1 MPARRIQL
9 RAPAGTLP
17 SLRAAVDAGADGVF
31 TGLRSL
37 SNIRNFPGI
46 NFSVEEL
53 REGLEYAHDR
63 GKEIYVAINAYPQ
76 GELVQAVYR
85 DIETAVSLGVDALI
99 IADLAPL
106 RFVHEHF
113 PEMPVQVSVQGGAAT
128 ARAINLLRDE
138 FGIKGVV
145 LPRILSMEE
154 IAAVRR
160 ATDVE
165 IETFAF
171 GLLCINYEPNCT
183 MSCYVT
189 GVPNQTYGACSPA
202 ELIEFDESAGTLDM
216 RLDGYLMN
224 SFAAEEVRTYPTPCK
239 GRYREERSGR
249 VTYPFQSPSS
259 LQTMTMLPAFVE
271 AGVDALKIE
280 GRQRGKMYVREAVSV
295 FREAIDA
302 YYAEP
307 ARFTVRPEWEARL
320 AALFEGG
327 EFTTTAYGEK
337 A

>member
-1 MPARRIQL
+1 M
-9 RAPAGTLP
+9 
-17 SLRAAVDAGADGVF
+17 DAGADGVF

-46 NFSVEEL
+46 NFSVDEL
-53 REGLEYAHDR
+53 REGVEYAHSR
-63 GKEIYVAINAYPQ
+63 GKEIYVAINSYPQ
-76 GELVQAVYR
+76 GELVRGVYR

-128 ARAINLLRDE
+128 ARVINMLRDE

-145 LPRILSMEE
+145 LPRILTMEE
-154 IAAVRR
+154 VAAVRQ

-189 GVPNQTYGACSPA
+189 GVPNATFGACSPA
-202 ELIEFDESAGTLDM
+202 ELITFEESAEKLDM

-224 SFAAEEVRTYPTPCK
+224 SFTADEVRTYPTPCK
-239 GRYREERSGR
+239 GRYREPRSGR

-259 LQTMTMLPAFVE
+259 LQTMTMLPQFVE

-280 GRQRGKMYVREAVSV
+280 GRQRGKTYVREAVSV
-295 FREAIDA
+295 FRKAIDA
-302 YYAEP
+302 YYANP
-307 ARFTVRPEWEARL
+307 AAFTVRPEWEARL

-337 A
+337 P

>member
-1 MPARRIQL
+1 MPKRIQL
-9 RAPAGTLP
+9 RAPAGTLA
-17 SLRAAVDAGADGVF
+17 SLKVAIDAGADGVY
-31 TGLRSL
+31 TGFKSL
-37 SNIRNFPGI
+37 SNIRIFPGI

-53 REGLEYAHDR
+53 EEGIAYARER
-63 GKEIYVAINAYPQ
+63 GREVYVAINAFPQ
-76 GELVQAVYR
+76 GELVEGAYR
-85 DIETAVSLGVDALI
+85 DIAKAVSLGVSSVI
-99 IADLAPL
+99 VADLAMM
-106 RFVHEHF
+106 RFIAREF
-113 PEMPVQVSVQGGAAT
+113 PGFPVQVSVQAGAGT
-128 ARAINLLRDE
+128 ARMVNWLRDE

-145 LPRILSMEE
+145 LPRILSMDEVE
-154 IAAVRR
+154 QVRA

-202 ELIEFDESAGTLDM
+202 ELITFDQTPDRLDM

-224 SFAAEEVRTYPTPCK
+224 RFAHDEMRTYPTPCK
-239 GRYREERSGR
+239 GRYREEKTGR
-249 VTYPFQSPSS
+249 VTYPFQCPSS
-259 LQTMTMLPAFVE
+259 LQTMTMLPRFVR

-280 GRQRGKMYVREAVSV
+280 GRQRGKTYVRESVSV
-295 FREAIDA
+295 FRQAIDA
-302 YYAEP
+302 YYADPEG
-307 ARFTVRPEWEARL
+307 FTIRPEWEARL

-337 A
+337 T

>member
-1 MPARRIQL
+1 L
-9 RAPAGTLP
+9 
-17 SLRAAVDAGADGVF
+17 
-31 TGLRSL
+31 
-37 SNIRNFPGI
+37 
-46 NFSVEEL
+46 
-53 REGLEYAHDR
+53 
-63 GKEIYVAINAYPQ
+63 K
-76 GELVQAVYR
+76 
-85 DIETAVSLGVDALI
+85 
-99 IADLAPL
+99 
-106 RFVHEHF
+106 FVHDNY
-113 PEMPVQVSVQGGAAT
+113 PGMPVQVSVQAGAAT
-128 ARAINLLRDE
+128 ARMINLLRDE

-145 LPRILSMEE
+145 LPRILSMDEVE
-154 IAAVRR
+154 AVRR

-171 GLLCINYEPNCT
+171 GLLCINYEPTCT

-202 ELIEFDESAGTLDM
+202 QLIEFEESDGRLDM

-224 SFAAEEVRTYPTPCK
+224 SFDADEVRTYPTPCK

-259 LQTMTMLPAFVE
+259 LQTMTMLPRFVE

-280 GRQRGKMYVREAVSV
+280 GRQRGKTYVREAVSV
-295 FREAIDA
+295 FREAIDS
-302 YYAEP
+302 YYADP
-307 ARFTVRPEWEARL
+307 AGFRVRPQWEARL

-337 A
+337 P

>member
-1 MPARRIQL
+1 MAARKIQL

-46 NFSVEEL
+46 NFSVQEL
-53 REGLEYAHDR
+53 REGLEYAHERD
-63 GKEIYVAINAYPQ
+63 KEIYVAINAYPQ
-76 GELVQAVYR
+76 GDLVQAVYR
-85 DIETAVSLGVDALI
+85 DIETTVSLGVDALI
-99 IADLAPL
+99 IADLAAM
-106 RFVHEHF
+106 RFVHDHF

-128 ARAINLLRDE
+128 ARFINMLRDE

-202 ELIEFDESAGTLDM
+202 ELIEFDESADTLEM

-224 SFAAEEVRTYPTPCK
+224 SFTAEEVRTYPTPCK

-280 GRQRGKMYVREAVSV
+280 GRQRSKMYVREAVSV

-302 YYAEP
+302 YYADP

-337 A
+337 T

>member
-1 MPARRIQL
+1 VTRKIQL

-17 SLRAAVDAGADGVF
+17 SLRAAVDAGADGVYV
-31 TGLRSL
+31 GMRSL

-46 NFSVEEL
+46 NFSTDEL
-53 REGLEYAHDR
+53 REGLEYAHEHD
-63 GKEIYVAINAYPQ
+63 KEVYVAINSCPQ
-76 GELVQAVYR
+76 GDLVQTVYR
-85 DIETAVSLGVDALI
+85 DIETATSLGVDALI

-106 RFVHEHF
+106 RFVRNNF
-113 PEMPVQVSVQGGAAT
+113 PEMPVQVSVQAGAAT
-128 ARAINLLRDE
+128 ARLINLLKDE
-138 FGIKGVV
+138 FGVKGVV

-154 IAAVRR
+154 VAAVRQ

-183 MSCYVT
+183 MPCYVT
-189 GVPNQTYGACSPA
+189 EVPNPTYGACSPA
-202 ELIEFDESAGTLDM
+202 ELIEFEEHGDRLDM

-224 SFAAEEVRTYPTPCK
+224 SFTADEVRTYPTPCK
-239 GRYREERSGR
+239 GRYREEDSGR

-259 LQTMTMLPAFVE
+259 LQTMTMLPRFVE

-280 GRQRGKMYVREAVSV
+280 GRQRSKTYVREAVSV
-295 FREAIDA
+295 FREAIDS
-302 YYAEP
+302 YYAGP
-307 ARFTVRPEWEARL
+307 AGFKILPKWEARL

-337 A
+337 E

>member
-1 MPARRIQL
+1 MTRKIQL

-17 SLRAAVDAGADGVF
+17 SLRAAIDAGADGVF

-46 NFSVEEL
+46 NFSTDEL
-53 REGLEYAHDR
+53 REGLEYAHGR

-76 GELVQAVYR
+76 GDTVDAVYR

-113 PEMPVQVSVQGGAAT
+113 PQMPVQVSVQGGAAT
-128 ARAINLLRDE
+128 ARAINFLKGE

-145 LPRILSMEE
+145 LPRILSMDEV
-154 IAAVRR
+154 AAVRQ

-171 GLLCINYEPNCT
+171 GLLCINYEPNCA

-202 ELIEFDESAGTLDM
+202 ELITFEESGDRLDM

-224 SFAAEEVRTYPTPCK
+224 SFTADEVRTYPTPCK
-239 GRYREERSGR
+239 GRYREELSGR

-259 LQTMTMLPAFVE
+259 LQTMTMLPRFVE

-280 GRQRGKMYVREAVSV
+280 GRQRSKTYVREAVSV

-302 YYAEP
+302 YYADP
-307 ARFTVRPEWEARL
+307 ADFTVLPKWEARL

-337 A
+337 L

>member
-1 MPARRIQL
+1 MPAQKIQL

-17 SLRAAVDAGADGVF
+17 SLRAAIDAGADGVF

-46 NFSVEEL
+46 NFTVDEL
-53 REGLEYAHDR
+53 REGIEYAHAR
-63 GKEIYVAINAYPQ
+63 GKEVYVAINSRPQ

-85 DIETAVSLGVDALI
+85 DIEAAASLGVDSVI

-106 RFVHEHF
+106 RFVRDNF
-113 PEMPVQVSVQGGAAT
+113 PGLPVQVSVQGGAAT
-128 ARAINLLRDE
+128 ARMINLLRDE

-145 LPRILSMEE
+145 LPRVLSMNE
-154 IAAVRR
+154 IRAVRQ

-183 MSCYVT
+183 LSCYVT
-189 GVPNQTYGACSPA
+189 GVPNATFGACSPA
-202 ELIEFDESAGTLDM
+202 ELITFEESGDRLDM

-224 SFAAEEVRTYPTPCK
+224 SFASDEVRTYPTPCK
-239 GRYREERSGR
+239 GRYREEHSGE

-259 LQTMTMLPAFVE
+259 LQTMTMLPQFVE

-280 GRQRGKMYVREAVSV
+280 GRQRGKTYVREAVSV
-295 FREAIDA
+295 FREAIDT
-302 YYAEP
+302 YYADP
-307 ARFTVRPEWEARL
+307 ARFEVRPQWEARL

-337 A
+337 R

>member
-1 MPARRIQL
+1 MADRIQL

-17 SLRAAVDAGADGVF
+17 SLKAAVDAGADGVF

-46 NFSVEEL
+46 NFSTEEL
-53 REGLEYAHDR
+53 REGLDYAHAR
-63 GKEIYVAINAYPQ
+63 GKGIYVAINSYPQ
-76 GELVQAVYR
+76 GELVQTVYR
-85 DIETAVSLGVDALI
+85 DIEAAVSLGVDALI

-106 RFVHEHF
+106 RFVRDHF
-113 PEMPVQVSVQGGAAT
+113 PEVPVQVSVQGGAAT

-145 LPRILSMEE
+145 LPRILNMQE

-171 GLLCINYEPNCT
+171 GLLCINYEPNCA

-189 GVPNQTYGACSPA
+189 GVPNPTYGACSPA
-202 ELIEFDESAGTLDM
+202 ELIEFDEHDDRLDM

-224 SFAAEEVRTYPTPCK
+224 RFTADEVRTYPTPCK
-239 GRYREERSGR
+239 GRYREERSGL

-259 LQTMTMLPAFVE
+259 LQTMTMLPRFVE

-280 GRQRGKMYVREAVSV
+280 GRQRGKTYVREAVSV

-302 YYAEP
+302 YYEDP
-307 ARFTVRPEWEARL
+307 AGFAVLPKWEARL

-327 EFTTTAYGEK
+327 DFTTTAYGEK

>member
-1 MPARRIQL
+1 MPAKIQL

-17 SLRAAVDAGADGVF
+17 SLKAAVDAGADGVF

-46 NFSVEEL
+46 NFTPEEL
-53 REGLEYAHDR
+53 SEGIAYAHERDA
-63 GKEIYVAINAYPQ
+63 EVYVAINAYPQ
-76 GELVQAVYR
+76 GDSLQGVYK
-85 DIETAVSLGVDALI
+85 DIDTAVSLGVDALI
-99 IADLAPL
+99 VADLAAL
-106 RFVHEHF
+106 RYIRDNA
-113 PEMPVQVSVQGGAAT
+113 PEMPVQVSVQGGLPT
-128 ARAINLLRDE
+128 ARAIEFLRKE

-145 LPRILSMEE
+145 LPRVLNMEE
-154 IAAVRR
+154 IASVRSG
-160 ATDVE
+160 TDVE
-165 IETFAF
+165 LEAFAF

-202 ELIEFDESAGTLDM
+202 ELITFEEDGGRLDM
-216 RLDGYLMN
+216 RLDGYLLN
-224 SFAAEEVRTYPTPCK
+224 SFGPEEVRTYPTPCK
-239 GRYREERSGR
+239 GRYRERSSGR

-259 LQTMTMLPAFVE
+259 LQTLAMLPRFIE

-280 GRQRGKMYVREAVSV
+280 GRQRGKTYVREAVSV

-302 YYAEP
+302 YYADP
-307 ARFTVRPEWEARL
+307 SRFEVRPRWERRL

-337 A
+337 P